1 MSGIVPT
8 IPYPHKKLSPKLL
21 GLLCPHLKS
30 SFFQSEVGFRDA
42 LKVIFR
48 LAKKITTNPWVQFG
62 MFIGLFGLLVALIGQ
77 FGTMAVLEASFFQ
90 AVKRIGFGIF
100 SCCLMPVVH
109 GVTQS
114 IENFMTGSEE
124 FADRN

>member
-1 MSGIVPT
+1 
-8 IPYPHKKLSPKLL
+8 
-21 GLLCPHLKS
+21 
-30 SFFQSEVGFRDA
+30 
-42 LKVIFR
+42 
-48 LAKKITTNPWVQFG
+48 